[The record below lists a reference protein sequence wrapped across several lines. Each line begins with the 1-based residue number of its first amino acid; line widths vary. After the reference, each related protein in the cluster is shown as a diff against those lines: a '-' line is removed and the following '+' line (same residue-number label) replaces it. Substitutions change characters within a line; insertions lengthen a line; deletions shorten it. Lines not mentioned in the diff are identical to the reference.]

1 MSVAAILLAAGES
14 TRMGQ
19 NKALLPWQGKTLLE
33 YQLDQLRQTTVA
45 KTIVV
50 LGFEADKLLSLIEK
64 AARVSATIN
73 PHYLSG
79 RCSSIKAGMRM
90 LPAQSEAVIILAIDQ
105 PRPYHLLEEMIE
117 WHQSCGNLITVPIY
131 EGRRGHPP
139 IFSRPLF
146 PELLEISEEK
156 MGLRHIMRCHQAQVA
171 ELPTSSPI
179 ALVDLNSPGEYERAL
194 GL

>member
-1 MSVAAILLAAGES
+1 MSIAAILLAAGES

-19 NKALLPWQGKTLLE
+19 NKARLPWKGKTLLE
-33 YQLDQLRQTTVA
+33 YQLDQLRQTTVDE
-45 KTIVV
+45 TIVV
-50 LGFEADKLLSLIEK
+50 LGFEADKLLPLIK
-64 AARVSATIN
+64 KTARVSVTIN
-73 PHYLSG
+73 PDYPSG

-90 LPAQSEAVIILAIDQ
+90 LPAPSESVIILAIDQ

-117 WHQSCGNLITVPIY
+117 WHQNCGNLITLPVY

-156 MGLRHIMRCHQAQVA
+156 MGLRQVTLRHQAQVA
-171 ELPTSSPI
+171 ELITSSPI
-179 ALVDLNSPGEYERAL
+179 TLVDLNNPGDYERAL
-194 GL
+194 DL